1 MGKYVKT
8 GSEYKIDFESGNLD
22 DYFSIHPAQYS
33 IGNVSF
39 NGNHSLKFYT
49 PRTAGLSYAYSIP
62 FNPISPTI
70 ISMYARYDGSA
81 TQNDD
86 FQFLVY
92 NDTGAGTLLWNF
104 RRENSQTYGREV
116 IFRGNVN
123 HTGFIMTVGKWYK
136 FSVTIDYD
144 AMTCVGTIYNET
156 DSVLEYTS
164 PARTWPL
171 PYITYYQIRAEMNA
185 LINGPYYIDD
195 IYFNDAPVAWQRV
208 NNDYVKV
215 SSSTK
220 RITAD
225 YVKMSTSMKRI
236 K

>member
-8 GSEYKIDFESGNLD
+8 GSEYKIDFESGDID
-22 DYFSIHPAQYS
+22 DYFSIHPIQYS

-81 TQNDD
+81 TRNDD
-86 FQFLVY
+86 YKFVVY
-92 NDTGAGTLLWNF
+92 NDTGAGTTLWNF
-104 RRENSQTYGREV
+104 RRQSSQANPRHV
-116 IFRGNVN
+116 IFVN
-123 HTGFIMTVGKWYK
+123 ITTGFIMTVGKWYK

-164 PARTWPL
+164 PARTWRL
-171 PYITYYQIRAEMNA
+171 PYITRYQIVAEMTA
-185 LINGPYYIDD
+185 PICGPYYIDD
-195 IYFNDAPVAWQRV
+195 IYFNDATVAWQRV
-208 NNDYVKV
+208 NNDYVK
-215 SSSTK
+215 TTTGMK
-220 RITAD
+220 RIKAD
-225 YVKMSTSMKRI
+225 YVKTSTGMKRI
-236 K
+236 N